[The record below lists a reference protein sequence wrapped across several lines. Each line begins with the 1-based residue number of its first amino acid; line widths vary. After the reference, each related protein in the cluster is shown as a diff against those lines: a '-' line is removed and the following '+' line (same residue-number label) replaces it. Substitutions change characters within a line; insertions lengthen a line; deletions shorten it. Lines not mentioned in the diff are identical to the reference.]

1 MDGLKARLSF
11 DAVAYDYDDEYLTI
25 DTDTHII
32 NINNLSRL
40 FGVQYD
46 GNSKLIKFRISN
58 KLSDIQ
64 KMQDSIVYINWIDS
78 KGVKGQSI
86 AIDKT
91 INNDTCEFAWKVPF
105 DALKNSGVLHF
116 AMSAVMT
123 ENGSSVIDQRWSTQI
138 ASVITPDGIYIKS
151 YTPSSEE
158 EDRIA
163 QIYNELAKMINKQ
176 NDNLQAQ
183 VYSLKEDL
191 CDESTRAKAEE
202 QRIEKLFT
210 DPIQESVNTW
220 LDEHPEATTTVQD
233 KSITEK
239 KIDDTFLKYIKND
252 YATPEMFGAV
262 GDGVTDD
269 TDAFKQA
276 IEKIGY
282 VKCNPKA
289 TYYFKSI
296 VDVSALNHFVLDLCG
311 CRLKNFH
318 IKVNIADDG
327 YKALST
333 WPIYPAVIMNGTI
346 GGSFYTPDDDWKI
359 PAIQTGTL
367 IRLENIT
374 CMCTPY
380 LVAFTNNYRD
390 NCIFR
395 NVVNASSYSFEKD
408 ELTLDAISGIIGLNK
423 FAKISSDEFGGV
435 SYNDLPFAGDGW
447 IIEQCNEWHFANNDD
462 YNFHYALRNTNLS
475 IISCVQTKFT
485 FGLNSNAT
493 LINCHFELESVQPKM
508 AYKSS
513 NIVFLT
519 CYFYQNHILLDY
531 SSVIYEGC
539 YFRVAHDSED
549 TKYTLANFTGGKFI
563 WELLCRLVNCRF
575 GNYVVINTDTIIA
588 KKNAPKKTY
597 HYWLIQ
603 GDYEKIT
610 DILADEDAF
619 GQFNSLG
626 EYDYNVRIFATMS
639 ENVALQK
646 FEKVVNIDK
655 NNMCVHLK
663 PDSLW
668 KLGGGC
674 HVDMYRTHNGTIEK
688 TSCWFDQNIKYN
700 NSYSNCPLR
709 CKDYGTFALFEY
721 SDLLSTR
728 EIEPWVVV
736 DSIPDVVI
744 NDKMLEANGIIITT
758 DDSVVPRLPSGYLQ
772 IKKDSLIQ

>member
-91 INNDTCEFAWKVPF
+91 ISNDICEFAWKVPF
-105 DALKNSGVLHF
+105 DALKNSRVLHF
-116 AMSAVMT
+116 AMSAVIT
-123 ENGSSVIDQRWSTQI
+123 SNSSSVINQKWSTQI
-138 ASVITPDGIYIKS
+138 ASVIIPDGIYIKS

-163 QIYNELAKMINKQ
+163 QIYSELSKMINKQ
-176 NDNLQAQ
+176 N
-183 VYSLKEDL
+183 EDL
-191 CDESTRAKAEE
+191 KADIDVERKRIDVLNNGGLIIKDEL
-202 QRIEKLFT
+202 IESNIK
-210 DPIQESVNTW
+210 TW

-233 KSITEK
+233 GSITES
-239 KIDDTFLKYIKND
+239 KINKEFLKFIKNN
-252 YATPEMFGAV
+252 YATPEMFGAI

-296 VDVSALNHFVLDLCG
+296 VDVSTLNHFVLDLCG
-311 CRLKNFH
+311 CTLKNFH

-346 GGSFYTPDDDWKI
+346 GGSFYRPDDDWKI

-395 NVVNASSYSFEKD
+395 NVVNTSSYSFKKD

-423 FAKISSDEFGGV
+423 FAKISSDEFGRV

-485 FGLNSNAT
+485 FGLYSIAT
-493 LINCHFELESVQPKM
+493 LINFHFELESVQPKM

-539 YFRVAHDSED
+539 YFRVAHDSGD
-549 TKYTLANFTGGKFI
+549 TKYTLANFTGSKFI
-563 WELLCRLVNCRF
+563 WELSCRLVNCRF
-575 GNYVVINTDTIIA
+575 GRYVVMDTDKIIA

-610 DILADEDAF
+610 DILAVEDVN

-646 FEKVVNIDK
+646 FEKAVNIDK
-655 NNMCVHLK
+655 KNMCVRLK

-674 HVDMYRTHNGTIEK
+674 HVDMYRTHNGIIEK
-688 TSCWFDQNIKYN
+688 TSCWFDQNIKYK

-709 CKDYGTFALFEY
+709 CIDYGTFASFEY

-758 DDSVVPRLPSGYLQ
+758 DDSVASKLPSGYLQ